1 MLGMFSLNVSIL
13 GRQGTCEKYGRF
25 QCNNGRCINK
35 YKVCDFINGCGDN
48 SDESRT
54 DGAFCGRCA

>member
-1 MLGMFSLNVSIL
+1 MFSLNVSIS
-13 GRQGTCEKYGRF
+13 GRQGTCEKYRKF
-25 QCNNGRCINK
+25 QCNNGKCI
-35 YKVCDFINGCGDN
+35 YKDNVCDFINNCEDN